1 MAQDTRRGIL
11 TGMRTSS
18 FLFLL
23 FVAMPIAEIAL
34 FLRVSESVGWGST
47 ILFVIMTALIGAAL
61 VSRQSRGAWRKVQ
74 ATFAQGEIPTKE
86 ITHGGMILVSGALLV
101 TPGFITDTIGFL
113 LLVPGVREV
122 LRRLGARMLKDRF
135 EVRTIGGPFAQPGN
149 PFGGV
154 RPEDE
159 SDGGPPD
166 VIDL

>member
-1 MAQDTRRGIL
+1 
-11 TGMRTSS
+11 MRTSS
-18 FLFLL
+18 FLFVL

-34 FLRVSESVGWGST
+34 FLKVSESVGWGST

-61 VSRQSRGAWRKVQ
+61 VSRQSRGAWRQVQ

-113 LLVPGVREV
+113 LLVPGVREI
-122 LRRLGARMLKDRF
+122 LRRFGARIFKNRIQ
-135 EVRTIGGPFAQPGN
+135 VRTFGSPFGGSGGPFSDPPSN
-149 PFGGV
+149 DRPF
-154 RPEDE
+154 ED
-159 SDGGPPD
+159 PPD

>member
-1 MAQDTRRGIL
+1 
-11 TGMRTSS
+11 MRTSS
-18 FLFLL
+18 FLFVL

-61 VSRQSRGAWRKVQ
+61 VSRQSRGAWRQVQ

-113 LLVPGVREV
+113 LLVPGVREI
-122 LRRLGARMLKDRF
+122 LRRVGVRLFRNRIQ
-135 EVRTIGGPFAQPGN
+135 VRTFGS
-149 PFGGV
+149 PFGGSSSPFSDPQAND
-154 RPEDE
+154 RPSEE
-159 SDGGPPD
+159 PPD